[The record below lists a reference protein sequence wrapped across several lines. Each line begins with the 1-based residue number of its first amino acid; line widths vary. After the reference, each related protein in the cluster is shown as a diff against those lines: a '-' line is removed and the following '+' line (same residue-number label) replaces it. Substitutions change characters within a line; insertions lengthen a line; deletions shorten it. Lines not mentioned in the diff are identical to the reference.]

1 MRTAIIGTGAWGVAL
16 ARILAGDQRGPV
28 LLLGRDT
35 GKCEAL
41 SRDIP
46 SVQITIDPAAVTAAD
61 LVLWAVPCQF
71 TRATARSL
79 AGRIPSSTAMV
90 SLAKGLERGSLE
102 RPSVILASELGCPV
116 GALSGPSLAAE
127 VAAGA
132 PVALVCAGPP
142 QVCQMVVERVHGGR
156 IRIYSSTDLIGV
168 EIAGA
173 LKNIV
178 AIAAGMCD
186 GLGLG
191 DNAKAALVTRGLAEI
206 RRLGRSLGAD
216 DATFAGLAGMGD
228 LVATCWSRLSRN
240 RALGE
245 AVARGARPVDL
256 LSPGGSIAEGAWT
269 AAAALALAERQTAE
283 LPIASQVESVLWHD
297 RPVHSALD
305 ALLARA
311 PKDEN
316 A

>member
-1 MRTAIIGTGAWGVAL
+1 MRTVIIGTGAWGVAF
-16 ARILAGDQRGPV
+16 ARILAGDARGPV
-28 LLLGRDT
+28 VLLGRDP
-35 GKCEAL
+35 GKCAVLSKELPNAL
-41 SRDIP
+41 
-46 SVQITIDPAAVTAAD
+46 ITTDPAALAMAD

-71 TRATARSL
+71 TRAVARSL
-79 AGRIPSSTAMV
+79 AGVIPTGAAVV

-102 RPSVILASELGCPV
+102 RPSVMLASELGCPV

-127 VAAGA
+127 VAAGS

-142 QVCQMVVERVHGGR
+142 QVRQAVVERVHGGR
-156 IRIYSSTDLIGV
+156 IRIYSSTDLVGV
-168 EIAGA
+168 ELAGA

-191 DNAKAALVTRGLAEI
+191 DNAKAALVTRGLAEM
-206 RRLGRSLGAD
+206 RRLGRALGAD

-245 AVARGARPVDL
+245 AVARGSRPVDL
-256 LSPGGSIAEGAWT
+256 LSPGGTIAEGAWT
-269 AAAALALAERQTAE
+269 AAAALALAERQAAE

-297 RPVHSALD
+297 RPVPSALD